1 MGVNIPVVT
10 PIVPMRVHGH
20 KHWLTYGA
28 DEQPS
33 EYHVVIQY
41 ADGETNM
48 GNTIVTIN
56 PGLLTSLDIADKW
69 EVLVAAYES
78 GKKPD
83 ELVVAMEQYEG
94 LLEVFAKA
102 WRPGLV
108 VVEEA

>member
-1 MGVNIPVVT
+1 MGVNIPIVT

-20 KHWLTYGA
+20 KHWMTYGA

-41 ADGETNM
+41 EDGETNM

-83 ELVVAMEQYEG
+83 ELVMAMEQYEG